1 MSDNVVERGMRY
13 LKNNGVKAT
22 LKRMKNGPAPIP
34 PKNNLLGFYNFVVNT
49 EEIPFD
55 KKAYEDA
62 KKSGK
67 ITLNWV
73 IPEMSPG
80 SGGHTTIFRFVS
92 NLEKLGFHSKIY
104 LYMSPTFKDNES
116 IRSFLKQHFPLLDE
130 RVEVYCDVSQMG
142 FAHGTV
148 ATAWT
153 TAYYVRRFNN
163 TISKFYFVQDFE
175 PYFYAHGSE
184 YEFAENTYKMGFRGI
199 TAGDW
204 LKDVMR
210 NDYGMTADSFLF
222 SYDDKIYKPK
232 EKTDD
237 KPRVFFYARPVTPR
251 RDFELGMLAINEL
264 WKKMPDLEVI
274 FAGWDVSNYEIP
286 FPHQNLGTVTPQV
299 LADSYVKCDMCLIIS
314 NTNLSLLPLEV
325 MACNSVAVCS
335 KGENS
340 TWLVNEENSI
350 LVDYD
355 PNQIADTMEDY
366 FRHPEKLASIRKKG
380 LEFAKN
386 TSWEREAEKVKEAIL
401 RGMHEDEQKIQK

>member
-55 KKAYEDA
+55 KKAYEEA

-163 TISKFYFVQDFE
+163 TIS
-175 PYFYAHGSE
+175 
-184 YEFAENTYKMGFRGI
+184 I
-199 TAGDW
+199 
-204 LKDVMR
+204 
-210 NDYGMTADSFLF
+210 
-222 SYDDKIYKPK
+222 
-232 EKTDD
+232 
-237 KPRVFFYARPVTPR
+237 
-251 RDFELGMLAINEL
+251 
-264 WKKMPDLEVI
+264 
-274 FAGWDVSNYEIP
+274 
-286 FPHQNLGTVTPQV
+286 
-299 LADSYVKCDMCLIIS
+299 
-314 NTNLSLLPLEV
+314 
-325 MACNSVAVCS
+325 
-335 KGENS
+335 
-340 TWLVNEENSI
+340 
-350 LVDYD
+350 
-355 PNQIADTMEDY
+355 
-366 FRHPEKLASIRKKG
+366 
-380 LEFAKN
+380 
-386 TSWEREAEKVKEAIL
+386 
-401 RGMHEDEQKIQK
+401 

>member
-55 KKAYEDA
+55 KKAYEEA

-153 TAYYVRRFNN
+153 TAYYVRRPFLNFILYR
-163 TISKFYFVQDFE
+163 TLSRISMHMVQNMSLQKILIKWDFVE
-175 PYFYAHGSE
+175 
-184 YEFAENTYKMGFRGI
+184 
-199 TAGDW
+199 
-204 LKDVMR
+204 L
-210 NDYGMTADSFLF
+210 L
-222 SYDDKIYKPK
+222 
-232 EKTDD
+232 
-237 KPRVFFYARPVTPR
+237 PVT
-251 RDFELGMLAINEL
+251 G
-264 WKKMPDLEVI
+264 
-274 FAGWDVSNYEIP
+274 
-286 FPHQNLGTVTPQV
+286 
-299 LADSYVKCDMCLIIS
+299 
-314 NTNLSLLPLEV
+314 
-325 MACNSVAVCS
+325 
-335 KGENS
+335 
-340 TWLVNEENSI
+340 
-350 LVDYD
+350 
-355 PNQIADTMEDY
+355 
-366 FRHPEKLASIRKKG
+366 
-380 LEFAKN
+380 
-386 TSWEREAEKVKEAIL
+386 
-401 RGMHEDEQKIQK
+401 